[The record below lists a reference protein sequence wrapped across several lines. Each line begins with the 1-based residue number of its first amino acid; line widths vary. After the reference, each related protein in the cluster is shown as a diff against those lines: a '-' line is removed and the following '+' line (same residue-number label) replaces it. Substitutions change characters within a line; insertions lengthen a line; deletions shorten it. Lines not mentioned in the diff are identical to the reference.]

1 MPLRNSAARDPRAGA
16 ASSRVASVVALL
28 VLATIAC
35 SEGGG
40 VDDGVAQAQTR
51 TAPARP
57 AAPPAG
63 PCRLTLGWEPKEP
76 YEYRSVDGALAG
88 LDIELAQAIL
98 TQARC
103 ELLFAEGRWVTLVR
117 RLQRGEVDVLAG
129 APRTPARDAFA
140 LFSDPYRTGGF
151 ALYVRKG
158 DATVQRSTSLQ
169 ALLDTGFRLGV
180 REEYSYGESVDA
192 LQEDPHYSDQF
203 IGATLGDQ
211 NYQRVLDLEIDGF
224 LEDPVSARIYI
235 RKKGLQEEIETH
247 PLPIYSGDVALMF
260 SRTSVD
266 PAIVARINAA
276 ITALKTES
284 AWRSIVEKYAY

>member
-1 MPLRNSAARDPRAGA
+1 MSLRTPAPRDPRVGA
-16 ASSRVASVVALL
+16 ASSRIASLAALL
-28 VLATIAC
+28 VLATFAC
-35 SEGGG
+35 SEGGS
-40 VDDGVAQAQTR
+40 VDGAAAQAQTGA
-51 TAPARP
+51 APARP
-57 AAPPAG
+57 AAPPPG

-129 APRTPARDAFA
+129 AARTPARDAFA

-158 DATVQRSTSLQ
+158 DATVQRSTTLQ
-169 ALLDTGFRLGV
+169 ALLDTGFRLGI
-180 REEYSYGESVDA
+180 REEYSYGESIDA
-192 LQEDPHYSDQF
+192 LQEDPHYGDQF

-211 NYQRVLDLEIDGF
+211 NYQRLLDLEIDGF

-235 RKKGLQEEIETH
+235 RKKGLQEEIEAH

-276 ITALKTES
+276 IAALKTES

>member
-1 MPLRNSAARDPRAGA
+1 MPLRTPAPRRPRTGA
-16 ASSRVASVVALL
+16 ASSRAAWLVTLL
-28 VLATIAC
+28 ALATIAC
-35 SEGGG
+35 SEGGSA
-40 VDDGVAQAQTR
+40 DGAVAQAQTGGQ
-51 TAPARP
+51 AARP
-57 AAPPAG
+57 ATPPAR

-88 LDIELAQAIL
+88 LDIELVQAIL
-98 TQARC
+98 TQAHC

-129 APRTPARDAFA
+129 APRTPARETFA
-140 LFSDPYRTGGF
+140 LFSDPYRTGSF

-169 ALLDTGFRLGV
+169 ALLDTGFRLGI
-180 REEYSYGESVDA
+180 REEYSYGEGVDA
-192 LQEDPHYSDQF
+192 LQEDPHYADQF

-211 NYQRVLDLEIDGF
+211 NYQRLLDLEIDGF
-224 LEDPVSARIYI
+224 LEDPVAARIYI
-235 RKKGLQEEIETH
+235 RKRGLQEEIEVH
-247 PLPIYSGDVALMF
+247 PLPIYGGDVALMF
-260 SRTSVD
+260 SRSVD

-276 ITALKTES
+276 IAALKTES